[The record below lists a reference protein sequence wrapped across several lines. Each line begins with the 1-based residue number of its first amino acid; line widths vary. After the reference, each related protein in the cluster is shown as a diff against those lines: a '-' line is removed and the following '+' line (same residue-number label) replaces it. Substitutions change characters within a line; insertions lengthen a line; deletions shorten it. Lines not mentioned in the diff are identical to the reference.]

1 MLRLRDVMTTGVI
14 TVTPG
19 TPLREAMELL
29 AEHHIGGLPVVEN
42 GRVVGVISTS
52 DLIAFASAPPDEVDE
67 VRESAEPGELGM
79 TASGEGWDAED
90 VDGDAVD
97 GDVGRAAYDLAGL
110 WAALGD
116 EGALA
121 DDATRSAT
129 HDLLGSA
136 TVADAMTWG
145 IYALPPAAGVA
156 AAAEC
161 MRSADVHRLLVMED
175 GRLLGI
181 VTTMD
186 LMRAV
191 ARSRVVNTTRV
202 LDR

>member
-1 MLRLRDVMTTGVI
+1 MLRLRDVMTTEVL

-29 AEHHIGGLPVVEN
+29 AGRHIGGLPVIEN
-42 GRVVGVISTS
+42 GRVVGVVSTS
-52 DLIAFASAPPDEVDE
+52 DVLAVATTPSDDMDDAGASGDAGIAADFDDRAEEGGADGEVDQ
-67 VRESAEPGELGM
+67 A
-79 TASGEGWDAED
+79 
-90 VDGDAVD
+90 
-97 GDVGRAAYDLAGL
+97 GRDLAGL

-116 EGALA
+116 DGPMARAAGGSDPLA
-121 DDATRSAT
+121 T
-129 HDLLGSA
+129 A

-145 IYALPPAAGVA
+145 VYALPPAAGVA

-161 MRSADVHRLLVMED
+161 MRSADVHRLLVMEE

-186 LMRAV
+186 LARAV
-191 ARSRVVNTTRV
+191 ARNRVVNTTRV